1 MFSVDY
7 SKLYKKTFKK
17 LSLDDKML
25 VLSMVECLAKGQTL
39 EPKYK
44 DHKLKKIWVSA
55 ECHIKPD
62 LLLVYKKD
70 EEILVLACIKLTNHS
85 NLSKK

>member
-7 SKLYKKTFKK
+7 SKLYKKTFKR

-25 VLSMVECLAKGQTL
+25 VLSVVECLAKGQML

-44 DHKLKKIWVSA
+44 DHKLKKIWASV
-55 ECHIKPD
+55 ECHIKPE
-62 LLLVYKKD
+62 LLLVCKKD
-70 EEILVLACIKLTNHS
+70 EEILVLTCIKLTNHN

>member
-25 VLSMVECLAKGQTL
+25 VLSVVECLAKG
-39 EPKYK
+39 
-44 DHKLKKIWVSA
+44 
-55 ECHIKPD
+55 
-62 LLLVYKKD
+62 
-70 EEILVLACIKLTNHS
+70 
-85 NLSKK
+85 

>member
-25 VLSMVECLAKGQTL
+25 VLSVVECLAKGQTL

-44 DHKLKKIWVSA
+44 DHKLKGNMNECRVS
-55 ECHIKPD
+55 HK
-62 LLLVYKKD
+62 
-70 EEILVLACIKLTNHS
+70 T
-85 NLSKK
+85 